1 MPKKILLTGAAGF
14 IGFHLTMKLIDA
26 GMNVVG
32 IDNMN
37 NYYEVNLKRDR
48 LKNIERQTKLKN
60 GKWPFFKTDI
70 VKNEILEE

>member
-37 NYYEVNLKRDR
+37 NYYDVNLKRDR

-60 GKWPFFKTDI
+60 GKWAFLKLI
-70 VKNEILEE
+70 S